1 MWQKIKNLYH
11 LIQALIANFLYGFP
25 SKKIKVIGITGTDGK
40 TTTTHL
46 VYHILNKNRL
56 NASMISTVF
65 AKVSEKIYQTGF
77 HVTTP
82 SSFFIQKC
90 LDEAVKKKE
99 KFFILETTS
108 HALDQNRV
116 FGVKYFV
123 SLITNI
129 THEHLDYHQTFENY
143 VKTKTTILNQSQYG
157 VVNKQ
162 SQEYQIIKK
171 FIKNKNLIILNYAQ
185 NINFLKKQFNQLT
198 EYNLENY
205 AAAFTL
211 CKILGLETKAIVKAM
226 ELFSFP
232 EGRFEVVFDR
242 KFKVIIDF
250 AHTPNAFKK
259 LLHEI
264 KKKFLKKNGRLIHVF
279 GAAGLR
285 DQTKRPLMGEISSL
299 YSDIIIITEEDYR
312 TEDFN
317 KIAKSIAYGVNKN
330 GFSFQDKS
338 GSKTKDRKFYLIIKD
353 RYQAIKQ
360 AINLARENDIVL
372 LTGKGH
378 EKSLARGKKEYPWDE
393 KKAVLSI
400 LKELNYL

>member
-11 LIQALIANFLYGFP
+11 LIQAIIANFLYGFP

-46 VYHILNKNRL
+46 VYHILNKNHL
-56 NASMISTVF
+56 NSSMISTVF
-65 AKVSEKIYQTGF
+65 AKVGKKIYQTGF

-82 SSFFIQKC
+82 SSFFIQRC
-90 LDEAVKKKE
+90 LNEAVKKKE
-99 KFFILETTS
+99 RFFILETTS

-116 FGVKYFV
+116 FGIRYFIG
-123 SLITNI
+123 LITNI

-143 VKTKTTILNQSQYG
+143 VKTKTRILNQSQFG
-157 VVNKQ
+157 IVNKQ
-162 SQEYQIIKK
+162 SEEYQTIRK
-171 FIKNKNLIILNYAQ
+171 FIKNKNLVLLDYGQ
-185 NINFLKKQFNQLT
+185 NIKLIKNQFDQLT

-211 CKILGLETKAIVKAM
+211 CKILGLKAKEIIAAM
-226 ELFSFP
+226 KSFSLP
-232 EGRFEVVFDR
+232 EGRLEVVFDQ

-259 LLHEI
+259 LLPAV
-264 KKKFLKKNGRLIHVF
+264 KKKFLKKNSRLIHVF

-285 DQTKRPLMGEISSL
+285 DRTKRPLMGEISSS

-317 KIAKSIAYGVNKN
+317 QIAQSIADGIKKN
-330 GFSFQDKS
+330 GYRLIKEKEIIKADN
-338 GSKTKDRKFYLIIKD
+338 RFYLIIKD
-353 RYQAIKQ
+353 RYQAIKE
-360 AINLARENDIVL
+360 AINLARENDVVL
-372 LTGKGH
+372 ITGKGH

-393 KKAVLSI
+393 KKAVLSV
-400 LKELNYL
+400 LKNLNLL